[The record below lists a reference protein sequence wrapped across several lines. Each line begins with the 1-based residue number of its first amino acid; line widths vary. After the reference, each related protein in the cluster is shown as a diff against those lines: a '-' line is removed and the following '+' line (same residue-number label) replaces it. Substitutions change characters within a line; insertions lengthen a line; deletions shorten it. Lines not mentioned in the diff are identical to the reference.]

1 MTKRKK
7 TVGEEAHKRLENPDT
22 KQGII
27 DTQREMDKEYF
38 GEIDKCI
45 ENHKHWKE
53 PFYIVV
59 QCKKEQ
65 KMENVIRRYFI
76 GRLSMPTP
84 QWDQT
89 LWRYSPSSGD
99 LRFVWVL
106 PDQETA
112 KWMAMNPQTL
122 KEEHRELLCFVL
134 DFLDHKLYSFYHNL
148 FHKEG
153 KECDLSESCYSDLH
167 LQVAQGLSDSSA
179 EEQSKSKILLP

>member
-1 MTKRKK
+1 MTKRRK
-7 TVGEEAHKRLENPDT
+7 TVGEEAYKRQENPDT

-38 GEIDKCI
+38 GEIEKCI
-45 ENHKHWKE
+45 QNHKHWDQ

-59 QCKKEQ
+59 LCKKEQ
-65 KMENVIRRYFI
+65 LMENVIRRYFI
-76 GRLSMPTP
+76 GRMSMPTP

-89 LWRYSPSSGD
+89 LWRYDPKSGD

-122 KEEHRELLCFVL
+122 QEKHLELLCFVL
-134 DFLDHKLYSFYHNL
+134 DFLDKKLYSFYHNL
-148 FHKEG
+148 FHKGE
-153 KECDLSESCYSDLH
+153 KECDLSESCYSG
-167 LQVAQGLSDSSA
+167 LQLQGALASSDSNS
-179 EEQSKSKILLP
+179 EEQ